1 MRMRMMMGNYDHGD
15 DDDAGGDADD
25 GDVSYVE
32 DDGAHADVDDE
43 DDVTL

>member
-1 MRMRMMMGNYDHGD
+1 MMMGNDDHVD
-15 DDDAGGDADD
+15 DDEAGGDADD